1 MVVATVVATVVVTVV
16 ATVVVTVVVTVA
28 EIVAATLAETPV
40 ARGAPVAG
48 AGAVAASETLE
59 PQRHPEGRDL
69 RRGPPAW
76 VQAVAST
83 ATYARIRTFKTAQDF
98 SGDRR

>member
-1 MVVATVVATVVVTVV
+1 VVVATVV

-40 ARGAPVAG
+40 ARGAPV